1 MFQEDIA
8 PIAENHSCIFSER
21 YRNVFF
27 RIKTRK
33 NREIM
38 VESNYVIGID
48 FGTDS
53 LRSLIVNADNGEE
66 IAIEV
71 VEYPR
76 WMEGKYCVPEI
87 NQFRHHPLDYME
99 GLEKGVKNCLEKVP
113 KNVKDNIKA
122 ISVDTTGSTP
132 CLTDKSGTPLSLL
145 PEFVENPHGMFILWK
160 DHTAVKEAAE
170 INHVAKTWGGEDFT
184 KYEGGVYSTEWFWAK
199 ILHVLRED
207 EKIRNLAYSAIEL
220 CDWIP
225 AFLTGTSDISS
236 IKRGR
241 CSAGHKAMWHDSWGG
256 LPDEE
261 FLVKVDPLLKDFK
274 SRLYIE
280 TCTADVRAGLISTEW
295 ASKLGLKKDVVIG
308 TGAFDAHMGAV
319 GAGIEPYALVKI
331 IGTSTCD
338 ILVAPKD
345 DINDKLIFGIC
356 GQVDGSVIPQM
367 VGLEAGQSSFGD
379 VYAWF
384 KSLLAWPLWNILDKE
399 TLARE
404 VEDKIIPVLEDEA
417 KKIQIEESGIIAMD
431 WFNGRRTPVA
441 NQNLKGAILGLN
453 LGSNPPKIYRAL
465 VESTA
470 FGARAINESFQSQ
483 GVPIKQLIGIGGI
496 VKKSDFIVQVLADV
510 LNMPI
515 KLCGSD
521 EVCALGAAMY
531 AATAAGLYSNIEEA
545 QKHMNSGFVKEYLP
559 IPENVKKYELLYK
572 RYLKIGKFIEEEIM
586 NLVKR

>member
-1 MFQEDIA
+1 
-8 PIAENHSCIFSER
+8 
-21 YRNVFF
+21 
-27 RIKTRK
+27 
-33 NREIM
+33 M
-38 VESNYVIGID
+38 VDSNYVIGID

-53 LRSLIVNADNGEE
+53 LRAIIINTDNGEE
-66 IAIEV
+66 IATDVIA
-71 VEYPR
+71 YSR
-76 WMEGKYCVPEI
+76 WIEGKYCVPEK

-99 GLEKGVKNCLEKVP
+99 GLEKCVRKCLEKVP
-113 KNVKDNIKA
+113 PNVRENIMA

-145 PEFVENPHGMFILWK
+145 PEFKENPNAMFILWK

-170 INHVAKTWGGEDFT
+170 INQVAKTWGGKDFT
-184 KYEGGVYSTEWFWAK
+184 EYEGGIYSTEWFWAK

-207 EKIRNLAYSAIEL
+207 EKVRNAAYSAIEL

-225 AFLTGTSDISS
+225 AFLTGNNDIST

-241 CSAGHKAMWHDSWGG
+241 CSAGHKAMWHESWGG

-261 FLVKVDPLLKDFK
+261 FLVKIDPLLKEFK

-280 TCTADVRAGLISTEW
+280 TYTTDVKAGTISPEW
-295 ASKLGLKKDVVIG
+295 AKKLGLTEDVVIG

-319 GAGIEPYALVKI
+319 GAGIEPYTLVKI

-338 ILVAPKD
+338 ILVAPKN
-345 DINDKLIFGIC
+345 DIEDKLISGIC
-356 GQVDGSVIPQM
+356 GQVDGSVIPKM
-367 VGLEAGQSSFGD
+367 IGLEAGQSSFGD

-384 KSLLAWPLWNILDKE
+384 KSLLAWPLKNVLNDEELSKE
-399 TLARE
+399 I
-404 VEDKIIPVLEDEA
+404 EDKIIPALEEEA
-417 KKIQIEESGIIAMD
+417 RKISIEESGIIAVD

-453 LGSNPPKIYRAL
+453 LGSSAPRIYRAL

-470 FGARAINESFQSQ
+470 FGARAINESFISQ
-483 GVPIKQLIGIGGI
+483 GVPIKQIIGIGGV
-496 VKKSDFIVQVLADV
+496 VKKSDFIMQVLADV

-515 KLCGSD
+515 RLCGSD
-521 EVCALGAAMY
+521 EVCALGAAMC
-531 AATAAGLYSNIEEA
+531 AATAAGIYDTIEEA

-559 IPENVKKYELLYK
+559 IPENAMKYELLYK
-572 RYLKIGKFIEEEIM
+572 RYLKLGKFVEEDIM
-586 NLVKR
+586 SLL